1 MKLGIVSDVHGDAA
15 ALRESLVAMDALGC
29 DAVVCAGDLVD
40 YGTDAESTI
49 AILRE
54 RRIATIRG
62 NHDRWAIGETS
73 LARTRTKLS
82 TASIDFLLAA
92 PVLLDL
98 ELDGVRVAIRHGTPE
113 SDMRG
118 IYPRIMG
125 ANDLRAHLDA
135 VRADVL
141 VVGHTHVPFRMELP
155 GRGLLVNPGAL
166 LRDPND
172 RFAKKAILFDPY
184 LRRLVA
190 AGANAGGT
198 FGVLALPAKTFTVHR
213 ASDGAAIPAPVM
225 TLA

>member
-1 MKLGIVSDVHGDAA
+1 MKLGIVSDLHGDAI
-15 ALRESLVAMDALGC
+15 ALREALAAMDALRC
-29 DAVVCAGDLVD
+29 DVVVCAGDLVD
-40 YGTDAESTI
+40 YGRDAEATI
-49 AILRE
+49 GILRE
-54 RRIATIRG
+54 RRIPTIRG

-73 LARTRTKLS
+73 LVRTRTKLS

-118 IYPRIMG
+118 IYPRIMSG
-125 ANDLRAHLDA
+125 ADLRAHLDS

-141 VVGHTHVPFRMELP
+141 VVGHTHVPFRIDLP
-155 GRGLLVNPGAL
+155 GRGVLVNPGAL
-166 LRDPND
+166 LRDPNE

-184 LRRLVA
+184 VRRLVA

-198 FGVLALPAKTFTVHR
+198 FGVLELPSKTFTVHR
-213 ASDGAAIPAPVM
+213 AADGAAIPAPEM
-225 TLA
+225 TLR